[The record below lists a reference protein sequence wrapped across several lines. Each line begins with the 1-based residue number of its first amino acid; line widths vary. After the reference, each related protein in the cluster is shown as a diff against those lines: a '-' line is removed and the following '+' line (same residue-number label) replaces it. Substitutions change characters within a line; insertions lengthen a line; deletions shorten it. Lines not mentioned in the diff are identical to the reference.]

1 MMELE
6 YTKRD
11 AEIAD
16 ILKEIGLRTNEARIL
31 VLFFKRV
38 DLSSREVERISDL
51 RQPEVSIALT
61 HLIKKRW
68 VQVVRHITEN
78 KGRPVKIYNLSGSVD
93 EILDEI
99 EQEIGTEY
107 KGKMGSLERIRLLVR
122 EVGARE

>member
-1 MMELE
+1 MELE